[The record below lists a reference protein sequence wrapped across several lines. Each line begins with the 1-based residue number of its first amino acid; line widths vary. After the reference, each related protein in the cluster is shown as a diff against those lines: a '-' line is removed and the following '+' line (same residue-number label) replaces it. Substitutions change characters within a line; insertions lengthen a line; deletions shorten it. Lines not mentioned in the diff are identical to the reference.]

1 MTAFWIILG
10 LLVVFIAVIVVR
22 ALLFR
27 PPVEKE
33 QSAEKIE
40 LDTAAATEHLAQ
52 MVRLRTVSSRNAEL
66 VDKSQF
72 EAFQNLLPVLYPE
85 VTKNCPREFIGET
98 GMLYRWK
105 GRQSANPTVLMAHYD
120 VVTADGE
127 GWEKP
132 PFCGELDADSVLWG
146 RGTLD
151 TKGTL
156 CGILEAAELLMKQGF
171 VPQND
176 IYFSFSG
183 DEEIMGPSAPA
194 IVAELERRGVK
205 PALVLDEG
213 GAIVEKVFPG
223 VKEKCAVIGIGEK
236 GQMDLEFKVKSRGG
250 HTSAPPVKNPVGTL
264 CKAVVAAENHP
275 FPAKLTPAAAQMFD
289 TLGRYSGFGLK
300 LVFAN
305 LWCFLPVL
313 KLICAKSG
321 GELNALMRT
330 TCSFTMMQG
339 SNAPN
344 VFPPEAKMT
353 ANLRIL
359 RGETMDSATQYLK
372 EVMNDSDV
380 EISRVQGTDPSPYA
394 DISSPQWALVKSA
407 VSETWPKVI
416 VAPYMMVACS
426 DSRHF
431 CKICDNVLRFSAM
444 ELSKEERGRIHGLNE
459 RIPAE
464 KIGKAAEFFARV
476 IKKC

>member
-1 MTAFWIILG
+1 MIGWIILG
-10 LLVVFIAVIVVR
+10 LLIVFIAVIVTR
-22 ALLFR
+22 ALLFA
-27 PPVEKE
+27 PPA
-33 QSAEKIE
+33 AEVQTAEEIE
-40 LDTAAATEHLAQ
+40 LDYGAATDHLAQ
-52 MVRLRTVSSRNAEL
+52 MVRLCTVSSRNTVL
-66 VDKSQF
+66 VDNRQF

-85 VTKNCPREFIGET
+85 VTKTCPREFIGET
-98 GMLYRWK
+98 GMLYHWK
-105 GRQSANPTVLMAHYD
+105 GVQSDNPTVLMAHYD
-120 VVTADGE
+120 VVAASDQ

-132 PFCGELDADSVLWG
+132 PFSGELDENNVLWG

-213 GAIVEKVFPG
+213 GAIVEKLFPG
-223 VKEKCAVIGIGEK
+223 VQEKCAVIGIGEK
-236 GQMDLEFKVKSRGG
+236 GQMDMEFKVKSHGG

-264 CKAVVAAENHP
+264 CKAVTAAENHP
-275 FPAKLTPAAAQMFD
+275 FPARLTPAAAQMFD

-300 LVFAN
+300 IIFAN
-305 LWCFLPVL
+305 LWCFLPLL
-313 KLICAKSG
+313 KLICSKSG

-339 SNAPN
+339 SSAPN
-344 VFPPEAKMT
+344 VFPPEAQMT

-359 RGETMDSATQYLK
+359 RGETMDTATQYLK
-372 EVMNDSDV
+372 RIIKDADV
-380 EISRVQGTDPSPYA
+380 ELTRVQGTNPSPYA
-394 DISSPQWALVKSA
+394 DVKSTQWALVKSA
-407 VSETWPKVI
+407 VSETWPGVI

-444 ELSKEERGRIHGLNE
+444 ELSKEERGLIHGLNE

-464 KIGKAAEFFARV
+464 KIGKAAEFFTRV

>member
-1 MTAFWIILG
+1 MPVFWVLLG
-10 LLVVFIAVIVVR
+10 LVIAFLAVVVIR
-22 ALLFR
+22 ALLFV
-27 PPVEKE
+27 PHE
-33 QSAEKIE
+33 
-40 LDTAAATEHLAQ
+40 DTAAAAAEPAPEFPAATEHLAR
-52 MVRLRTVSSRNAEL
+52 MVRLRTVSSRTPEL
-66 VDKSQF
+66 VDESQF
-72 EAFQNLLPVLYPE
+72 EAFRSLLNELYPA
-85 VTKNCPREFIGET
+85 VASACPRERIGKS
-98 GMLYRWK
+98 GLLYHWK
-105 GRQSANPTVLMAHYD
+105 GRENGAPTVLMAHYD
-120 VVTADGE
+120 VVTADGA

-132 PFCGELDADSVLWG
+132 PFCGEVDENHVLWG

-156 CGILEAAELLMKQGF
+156 CGILEAAERLIQTGF
-171 VPQND
+171 VPRND

-194 IVAELERRGVK
+194 IVAELERRGIR

-213 GAIVEKVFPG
+213 GAIVEKMFPG
-223 VKEKCAVIGIGEK
+223 VAQKCAVIGVAEK

-264 CKAVVAAENHP
+264 CRAVAAAETHP
-275 FPAKLTPAAAQMFD
+275 FPARLTPAAAQMFD

-300 LVFAN
+300 LIFAN

-313 KLICAKSG
+313 KLICKKSG

-339 SNAPN
+339 SSAAN

-359 RGETMDSATQYLK
+359 TGETMDTAAEYLRR
-372 EVMNDSDV
+372 VMNDSDV
-380 EISRVQGTDPSPYA
+380 EISRVQGTDPSPGA
-394 DISSPQWALVKSA
+394 DNQSAQWTLVKSA
-407 VSETWPKVI
+407 IHETWRGVI
-416 VAPYMMVACS
+416 VAPYLMVACS

-444 ELSKEERGRIHGLNE
+444 ELSKEERSRIHGLNE
-459 RIPAE
+459 RIPVE
-464 KIGKAAEFFARV
+464 KIAKAAEFFTWV
-476 IKKC
+476 IQKC

>member
-1 MTAFWIILG
+1 MG
-10 LLVVFIAVIVVR
+10 LLVVFLAVVFVR
-22 ALLFR
+22 ALRFN
-27 PPVEKE
+27 PPKE
-33 QSAEKIE
+33 DVRAGEKIE
-40 LDTAAATEHLAQ
+40 VDNKAATEHLAQ

-72 EAFQNLLPVLYPE
+72 DAFQNLLPVLYPE
-85 VTKNCPREFIGET
+85 VTKICPREFIGET

-105 GRQSANPTVLMAHYD
+105 GKENSAPTVLMAHYD
-120 VVTADGE
+120 VVTAGGE

-132 PFCGELDADSVLWG
+132 PFCGELDADGVLWG

-156 CGILEAAELLMKQGF
+156 CGILEAAEQLIKQGF

-183 DEEIMGPSAPA
+183 DEEIAGPSAPA

-205 PALVLDEG
+205 PALVIDEG
-213 GAIVEKVFPG
+213 GAIVENMFPG
-223 VKEKCAVIGIGEK
+223 VKKKCAVIGTAEK
-236 GQMDLEFKVKSRGG
+236 GMMDLEFKVKSKGG

-264 CKAVVAAENHP
+264 CRAVVASETHP

-300 LVFAN
+300 LIFAN

-313 KLICAKSG
+313 KLICKKSG

-339 SNAPN
+339 SNASN

-353 ANLRIL
+353 ANLRIVP
-359 RGETMDSATQYLK
+359 GETVDSATEYLRK
-372 EVMNDSDV
+372 VMNDSDV
-380 EISRVQGTDPSPYA
+380 EISRIHGMNPSPFA
-394 DISSPQWALVKSA
+394 DVKSPQWALVKKA
-407 VSETWPKVI
+407 IGETWPDVI
-416 VAPYMMVACS
+416 VSPYMMVACS

-431 CKICDNVLRFSAM
+431 CKICGNVLRFSAM

-459 RIPAE
+459 RIPVE
-464 KIGKAAEFFARV
+464 KIGKAVEFFARV
-476 IKKC
+476 ITNF

>member
-1 MTAFWIILG
+1 MTALWIILG
-10 LLVVFIAVIVVR
+10 LFVIFLAVIVVR
-22 ALLFR
+22 ALRFN
-27 PPVEKE
+27 PPDEE
-33 QSAEKIE
+33 APSGEKIE
-40 LDTAAATEHLAQ
+40 LDNRSATEHLAQ
-52 MVRLRTVSSRNAEL
+52 MVRLRTVSSRSAEL

-85 VTKNCPREFIGET
+85 VTRTCPREFIGET
-98 GMLYRWK
+98 GMLYHWK
-105 GRQSANPTVLMAHYD
+105 GKENSAPVVLMAHYD
-120 VVTADGE
+120 VVTAGE

-132 PFCGELDADSVLWG
+132 PFCGELDEDNVLWG

-156 CGILEAAELLMKQGF
+156 CGILEAAELMIKRGF

-183 DEEIMGPSAPA
+183 DEEIAGPSAPA
-194 IVAELERRGVK
+194 IVAELERRGIK
-205 PALVLDEG
+205 PALVIDEG
-213 GAIVEKVFPG
+213 GAIVEDMFPG
-223 VKEKCAVIGIGEK
+223 VKKKCAVIGTAEK
-236 GQMDLEFKVKSRGG
+236 GMMDLEFKVKSRGG

-264 CKAVVAAENHP
+264 CRAVVASETHP
-275 FPAKLTPAAAQMFD
+275 FPARLTPAAAQMFD

-300 LVFAN
+300 LIFAN

-313 KLICAKSG
+313 KLICKKSG

-339 SNAPN
+339 SNASN

-353 ANLRIL
+353 ANLRIVP
-359 RGETMDSATQYLK
+359 GETVDTATEHLK
-372 EVMNDSDV
+372 KVMNDGDV
-380 EISRVQGTDPSPYA
+380 EISRIHGTNPSPFA
-394 DISSPQWALVKSA
+394 DVTSPQWALVKEA
-407 VSETWPKVI
+407 VSETWPGVI
-416 VAPYMMVACS
+416 VSPYMMVACS

-464 KIGKAAEFFARV
+464 KIGKAMEFFAR
-476 IKKC
+476 IITKC